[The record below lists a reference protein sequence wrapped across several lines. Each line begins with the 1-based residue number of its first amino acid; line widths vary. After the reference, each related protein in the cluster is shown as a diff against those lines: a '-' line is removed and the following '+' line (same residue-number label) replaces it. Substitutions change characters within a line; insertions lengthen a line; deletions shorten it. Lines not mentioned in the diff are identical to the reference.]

1 MVIKDHPFID
11 GNKRVGST
19 LFVYF
24 LNQNGILKNKNGE
37 NKISDRALVALA
49 LLIAISNP
57 QEKENLIKLVV
68 NLIK

>member
-11 GNKRVGST
+11 GNKRVDST

-37 NKISDRALVALA
+37 NKISDKALVALA

-57 QEKENLIKLVV
+57 QEKDNL
-68 NLIK
+68 